1 MENNLVTISG
11 LVTKREYSHERH
23 GEKFYKLT
31 LNVFRQSG
39 IVDKIPVLASE
50 KNFSIIHDLSS
61 EYIEVTGEFR
71 SYNQEIDGKRRL
83 VLSVLA
89 KTISLSAPYIYDN
102 RITLDGFICKQP
114 NLRTTPLGRTI
125 CDLLIAVN
133 RKTRKSDYIPCVAW
147 GKIADTANELKV
159 GDNVIL
165 NGRIQ
170 SRQYTKNDEVKTVY
184 EVSIDNISVKPEEIE
199 L

>member
-11 LVTKREYSHERH
+11 LVTKCEYSHETH

-39 IVDKIPVLASE
+39 IVDEIPVLASE
-50 KNFSIIHDLSS
+50 KNFSIIHDLNS

-89 KTISLSAPYIYDN
+89 KTISLSTPNNYDN

-114 NLRTTPLGRTI
+114 NLRKTPLGRTI
-125 CDLLIAVN
+125 CDLLMAVN

-147 GKIADTANELKV
+147 GKIADTASELKV

-170 SRQYTKNDEVKTVY
+170 SRQYTKNEETKTVY